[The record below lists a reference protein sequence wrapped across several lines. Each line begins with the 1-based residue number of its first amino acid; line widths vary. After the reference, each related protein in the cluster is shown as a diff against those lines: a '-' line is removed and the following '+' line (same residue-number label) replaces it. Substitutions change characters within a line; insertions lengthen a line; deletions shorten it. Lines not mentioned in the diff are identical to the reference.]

1 MEIKTKSKAASL
13 FGSKSALADALG
25 ITRQA
30 VNGWPEKLT
39 ERQSNEVTGAAL
51 KAGKLTCQAEIT
63 AA

>member
-1 MEIKTKSKAASL
+1 MEIETKSEAASL

-30 VNGWPEKLT
+30 INGWPENLS
-39 ERQSNEVTGAAL
+39 ERQKNEVLGAAI
-51 KAGKLTCQAEIT
+51 KAGKVACTAAIT